1 MSNMAYNEADTR
13 AKIID
18 PKLYQSGW
26 VEDFISREFYF
37 TEGKIY
43 LVGDEAKRKEPKKA
57 DYLLRY
63 NDALPLAVVEAKE
76 EEKSA
81 TTGMQQAKDYAER
94 LDIMFAYATNGH
106 EIEEFDFSTN
116 TQKTIPNF
124 PSREELYQRFIK
136 ARNLESVDIA
146 PLTIAYNKQTFNEN
160 PRYDQQVAIRRAIEE
175 LSKGR
180 NRILL
185 NLATGTGKTTIA
197 FQIAWKLKQPGKIR
211 RVLFLAD
218 RNVLRDQAFNT
229 FEPFGNARGYIENGE
244 ISTARDIYFSIYQSM
259 YGEKDGKRVFEQ
271 YPKDFFD
278 LVIIDECHRS
288 GFGNWND
295 ILKHFSSA
303 IHLGMTATPKQD
315 ENINTYKYFGN
326 PQNNF
331 KAAYEYTMAQGI
343 DDGFLANFLLHKVN
357 LNVDKDGLKI
367 EDAVKEGAQVEIPD
381 DAEPDDFYKMEQF
394 EKQIILPD
402 RTEKMCEH
410 LAGLIKT
417 YGEMQKT
424 IVFCVTMD
432 HAGEVSKHLQNSFA
446 YLGYPNYAVRIV
458 SEESDALALLKTFQD
473 QAQSVPVVATTV
485 DLLST
490 GFDAPTVQNIVF
502 MKPIRS
508 PIVFKQ
514 IMGRGSR
521 ISKEK
526 GKLWYRVIDYTNAT
540 RLIDEWIE
548 GTPEIKPDSPRINFL
563 NGSVVGPM
571 HDVFDVTA
579 PIENALLTIQLS
591 PNEQIQSRTD
601 KEGLFALSNLPEG
614 KIKLFV
620 TASGYKRREIT
631 LETQPTTKEKIQIE
645 LTLQKKPV
653 PPIKVTGLTVFIE
666 DEMMFEVEI
675 LGKRLNLKEYVAYSK
690 EEIGKIATNV
700 ENLRTKWI
708 KQETRDALIG
718 ELEQNGINIKM
729 LSKITNNDEADD
741 YDLLASLGFGEQ
753 IHSRQERADAVVN
766 KEQEFLKL
774 FTPDQLRIIKGLLL
788 KYQENGITEITKAD
802 VFDVYPMPGFTYS
815 QNAFGSPR
823 ALRQN
828 VDKLQEKLY
837 ANN

>member
-1 MSNMAYNEADTR
+1 MAYNEADTR

-124 PSREELYQRFIK
+124 PSREELYERFIK
-136 ARNLESVDIA
+136 ARNLESVDVT
-146 PLTIAYNKQTFNEN
+146 PLTIAYNKQTFNKN
-160 PRYDQQVAIRRAIEE
+160 PRYYQQVAIRRAIEE

-197 FQIAWKLKQPGKIR
+197 FQIAWKLKQAGKIR

-229 FEPFGNARGYIENGE
+229 FEPFGNARDYIEIYE

-432 HAGEVSKHLQNSFA
+432 HAGQVAKHLQNHFS
-446 YLGYPNYAVRIV
+446 YLGFPNYAIRIV
-458 SEESDALALLKTFQD
+458 SEETDALSLLKTFQD
-473 QAQSVPVVATTV
+473 IAQSVPVVATTV

-502 MKPIRS
+502 MKPIQS

-540 RLIDEWIE
+540 RLVDEWIE
-548 GTPEIKPDSPRINFL
+548 GVPEVKPETPRVNFL
-563 NGSVVGPM
+563 NGFVVEA
-571 HDVFDVTA
+571 DTLT
-579 PIENALLTIQLS
+579 PIEGALLTIQLA
-591 PNEQIQSRTD
+591 PNEQLQARTNKD
-601 KEGLFALSNLPEG
+601 GEFGFVNLPEG
-614 KIKLFV
+614 KIKLYIS
-620 TASGYKRREIT
+620 ADGYKRREIT
-631 LETQPTTKEKIQIE
+631 VETQTTTENKIQIE
-645 LTLQKKPV
+645 LVVQRKPI
-653 PPIKVTGLTVFIE
+653 PPIVVTGLTVFVE
-666 DEMMFEVEI
+666 DEMMFEVEV
-675 LGKRLNLKEYVAYSK
+675 LGKRLNLKEYVAYTK
-690 EEIGKIATNV
+690 EEIEKITNTSS
-700 ENLRTKWI
+700 ELRTKWVR
-708 KQETRDALIG
+708 QETRDRLIT
-718 ELEQNGINIKM
+718 ELEEHGISIRM
-729 LSKITNNDEADD
+729 LSKITNNTQADE
-741 YDLLASLGFGEQ
+741 YDLLAHLGFGEQ

-766 KEQEFLKL
+766 REQDFIRSL
-774 FTPDQLRIIKGLLL
+774 TPEQQKVINGLLL
-788 KYQENGITEITKAD
+788 KYQENGVTEITKAN
-802 VFDVYPMPGFTYS
+802 VFDVYPMPGFMYS
-815 QNAFGSPR
+815 QKAFGSPQS
-823 ALRQN
+823 LRQN
-828 VDKLQEKLY
+828 VDRLQK
-837 ANN
+837 N